1 MESDSPTYHTF
12 LIIIS
17 MCIIL
22 ANTYAISLFMRYR
35 SLLTKANLLLL
46 SLAISEFMTG
56 AVNIPSMIHAE
67 TLKVKNITKM
77 ITADILTVMCAAI
90 TMITLCGIII
100 DRYLVI
106 CFPLKYV
113 SIVTKRKVVLLIVI
127 SWVLPFIMSFVRL
140 AWLAPLLSITPQQG
154 KNTTFQRVMKH
165 ALQCDQIYYISG
177 TCIYL
182 IIIAV
187 LAVLFVLMFLAIR
200 RLGKD
205 EMEFTTETQDHA
217 IIKRETKA
225 VIIFAVMYVAFIL
238 CWTPLVVFR
247 LLASVFPVHYNKIPP
262 EALHTLIII
271 KYLTSVINP
280 SLYILYKFEFYKEFQ
295 RDWNKLRG
303 LCGYVDRKRRRRPTR
318 SEITEGSFMSTNG
331 GEMSKKRVNN
341 NGYHEQYEAIDL

>member
-1 MESDSPTYHTF
+1 
-12 LIIIS
+12 
-17 MCIIL
+17 
-22 ANTYAISLFMRYR
+22 MRYR
-35 SLLTKANLLLL
+35 SLLTKTNLMLL

-67 TLKVKNITKM
+67 TLRVKNMTEKRTSL
-77 ITADILTVMCAAI
+77 ITADILTVLCAAV
-90 TMITLCGIII
+90 TMVTLCGIII

-106 CFPLKYV
+106 CYPLKYV
-113 SIVTKRKVVLLIVI
+113 SIVTKRKIVFFIVI
-127 SWVLPFIMSFVRL
+127 SWILPFIMSFVRL
-140 AWLAPLLSITPQQG
+140 VWLAPLLSTSPQQAV
-154 KNTTFQRVMKH
+154 NTTFQRIMKH
-165 ALQCDQIYYISG
+165 ALRCDQIYYISG

-187 LAVLFVLMFLAIR
+187 LAALFVLMFLAIR

-205 EMEFTTETQDHA
+205 EMEFTTEKQDRA

-225 VIIFAVMYVAFIL
+225 VIIFAVMYAAFIL

-247 LLASVFPVHYNKIPP
+247 LLASVFPVHYNKMPQ
-262 EALHTLIII
+262 EAVHALIII

-331 GEMSKKRVNN
+331 GEMSKKRANN
-341 NGYHEQYEAIDL
+341 NGYHEQYEAIDV